1 VIYITLFASSTYGN
15 LGKGRALADKR
26 GGDSLM
32 IRRRDFITG
41 LGGAAVWRVAARAQ
55 QPDRA
60 QRVGFLH
67 ALAENDPEAQERVA
81 VLREGLARLG
91 WTERNIR
98 IEQRFGDGGSDQMQA
113 YAGELVGSAPD
124 VIVASSTPALAALKQ
139 ATRAIPII
147 FCVVSD
153 PAGQGFVASLARPG
167 GNITGFSFVDFPMLG
182 KWVEML
188 KEIAPS
194 VKRITLLFNPQTAP
208 YYPIFLHDFGRAA
221 LTLGA
226 ELSATPVRDEAEI
239 EAAVS
244 ASAREPD
251 GGLIAAPDPF
261 INSHRALVVGLAER
275 YRLPAIYGVRYFATE
290 GGLISY
296 GPDTLDIVRRS
307 ASYVDRVLRGE
318 RPGELPVQAPAKYE
332 LLINLKTAKAL
343 GLTVSTELRVRAD
356 GVIE

>member
-1 VIYITLFASSTYGN
+1 
-15 LGKGRALADKR
+15 
-26 GGDSLM
+26 M
-32 IRRRDFITG
+32 IRRREFIAG
-41 LGGAAVWRVAARAQ
+41 FGSAAAWQLTALAR
-55 QPDRA
+55 QPNRA

-91 WTERNIR
+91 WTERNVR
-98 IEQRFGDGGSDQMQA
+98 IEERFADGDSDQMQA
-113 YAGELVGSAPD
+113 YAGEFIGSAPD
-124 VIVASSTPALAALKQ
+124 VIIASSTPALAAVKQ

-194 VKRITLLFNPQTAP
+194 VKRITLVFNPQTAP
-208 YYPIFLHDFGRAA
+208 YYPVFLRDFGRAA
-221 LTLGA
+221 STLGG
-226 ELSATPVRDEAEI
+226 ELSATPVRGEAEI

-244 ASAREPD
+244 AFAREPG

-261 INSHRALVVGLAER
+261 INTRRALVIALAER
-275 YRLPAIYGVRYFATE
+275 YRLPVIYGVRYFAKE

-307 ASYVDRVLRGE
+307 ASYVDRVLRAE

-332 LLINLKTAKAL
+332 LLINLKTAEAL
-343 GLTVSTELRVRAD
+343 GLAVPIALRVRANE
-356 GVIE
+356 VIE

>member
-1 VIYITLFASSTYGN
+1 
-15 LGKGRALADKR
+15 
-26 GGDSLM
+26 M
-32 IRRRDFITG
+32 IRRREFIAG
-41 LGGAAVWRVAARAQ
+41 LSGTAVWPLAARAQ
-55 QPDRA
+55 QPDRMR
-60 QRVGFLH
+60 RVGFLH
-67 ALAENDPEAQERVA
+67 ALAENNPEAQARVA

-91 WTERNIR
+91 WTERNVR
-98 IEQRFGDGGSDQMQA
+98 IEQRFAEGDSDQMQA

-153 PAGQGFVASLARPG
+153 PAGQGFIASLARPG

-182 KWVEML
+182 KWVETL

-194 VKRITLLFNPQTAP
+194 VKRITLVFNPQTAP
-208 YYPIFLHDFGRAA
+208 YYPIFLHDFGQAA
-221 LTLGA
+221 STLGG
-226 ELSATPVRDEAEI
+226 ELSAAPVHDEAEI

-261 INSHRALVVGLAER
+261 INSHRALIVGLAER
-275 YRLPAIYGVRYFATE
+275 HRLPAIYGFQHFVKE

-296 GPDTLDIVRRS
+296 GPDTVDIVRRS
-307 ASYVDRVLRGE
+307 ASYVDRVLKGE
-318 RPGELPVQAPAKYE
+318 PPGELPVQAPAKYE
-332 LLINLKTAKAL
+332 LLINLKTAKTL
-343 GLTVSTELRVRAD
+343 GLTVPTALRVRANE
-356 GVIE
+356 VIE